1 MKGAL
6 GSDPTNTP
14 WGMVCDAVYEGKHMR
29 RLLIWPLMLAA
40 AVLALAGC
48 SSPEPVQVGDSTVII
63 DVRTPEEFASGH
75 LDGAVLMDL
84 NGGQF
89 AAELPDLDP
98 DAEYLVYCRSGNRA
112 AKAVEA
118 MKQAGIAN
126 ATNLG
131 SLEDAAK
138 ATGGAVVS

>member
-1 MKGAL
+1 M
-6 GSDPTNTP
+6 
-14 WGMVCDAVYEGKHMR
+14 MCDVVYEGKHMR

-48 SSPEPVQVGDSTVII
+48 SSPEPVDVGASTVII

-112 AKAVEA
+112 GKAVEA

-138 ATGGAVVS
+138 ATGVAVVS